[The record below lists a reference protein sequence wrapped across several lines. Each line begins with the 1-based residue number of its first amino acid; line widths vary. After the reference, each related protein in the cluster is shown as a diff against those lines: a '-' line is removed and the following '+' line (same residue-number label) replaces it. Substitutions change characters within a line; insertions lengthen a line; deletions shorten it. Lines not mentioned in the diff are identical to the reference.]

1 MAALAYASVSSEGR
15 ALTIELARRFLH
27 AIEALFA

>member
-1 MAALAYASVSSEGR
+1 MDALADTSLSSEER
-15 ALTIELARRFLH
+15 ALTIELARSFLH